1 MVYIKLLLTAF
12 FWGGTFV
19 AGRIVARD
27 VGPFSAA
34 FLRFAIASL
43 FLVIFL
49 RREKGGLP
57 RLNRLDIVSIV
68 LLGLTGIFAYNVL
81 FLTGLKTVTASR
93 ASLIIATNPIFISLA
108 AHYIFREKLTLLNWL
123 GVLLCAAGAALVI
136 SRGDVFTL
144 VRGGIGLGELFLIG
158 CVASWV
164 FYALI
169 GKMTMERLSPMAV
182 VTYSSIAGALMLLPF
197 ALFEGIIPEF
207 TTWAAIDWYA
217 IAYLGFC
224 GTVLGFTW
232 FYEGMKKIGAS
243 RAAIFINFVP
253 VCAVIMAWVILN
265 EKPDISLITGAVL
278 VISGA
283 YLTNRKADNCR
294 RN

>member
-12 FWGGTFV
+12 FWGGTFI
-19 AGRIVARD
+19 AGRIVAQD

-43 FLVIFL
+43 FLVMFL
-49 RREKGGLP
+49 RREKGALP
-57 RLNRLDIVSIV
+57 RLNRLDLVSV
-68 LLGLTGIFAYNVL
+68 VFLGLTGIFAYNVL

-93 ASLIIATNPIFISLA
+93 ASLIIATNPIFIALA
-108 AHYIFREKLTLLNWL
+108 AHYIFRETLTPFNWL
-123 GVLLCAAGAALVI
+123 GVLLCATGAAIVI
-136 SRGDVFTL
+136 SRGDMFSL
-144 VRGGIGLGELFLIG
+144 VREGIGSGELFITG

-164 FYALI
+164 LYALI
-169 GKMTMERLSPMAV
+169 GKMTMARLSPMAA
-182 VTYSSIAGALMLLPF
+182 VTYSSIAGALMLLPP

-207 TTWAAIDWYA
+207 TTWAAADWFA
-217 IAYLGFC
+217 IAYLGFF
-224 GTVLGFTW
+224 GTVIGFTW

-253 VCAVIMAWVILN
+253 VCAVIMAWAILD
-265 EKPDISLITGAVL
+265 EKPDSSLIAGAVL

-283 YLTNRKADNCR
+283 YLTNRKSA
-294 RN
+294 